1 MGGSRAMRDWSE
13 PARAMPRSM
22 NPIREPTWIDAG
34 KLLLL
39 GAIWGSSFLW
49 IGIAI
54 RDMGPVTLAAGRLL
68 IGGLFLL
75 SIASARGQRLP
86 RGVRV
91 WRLIALVSVLNA
103 ALPFFLISFGQA
115 RTDAGNAAILIGAG
129 PFVALLISHFFTR
142 DDRITLMKAI
152 GITIGF
158 AGVIGLVGVDV
169 LRGEATTVVGQLA
182 IIGAAVSFAASGLMT
197 RWLAPI
203 PVMVSA
209 AWVLT
214 LGAIYMVPMAL
225 IVEQPW
231 STQPSMESV
240 GALVMLGLFA
250 TSLAYLLRF
259 QIIRECGAVFMS
271 QVAYLVPVFGIL
283 WAWLFL
289 GDRPGVAAYVALG
302 LILIG
307 IYVSRLRLKRG
318 RTTKIGQGPTPG

>member
-1 MGGSRAMRDWSE
+1 
-13 PARAMPRSM
+13 M
-22 NPIREPTWIDAG
+22 NAIREPTWIDAG

-54 RDMGPVTLAAGRLL
+54 RDMGPLTLAASRLL

-75 SIASARGQRLP
+75 SIAAASGHRMP
-86 RGVRV
+86 RGLRV
-91 WRLIALVSVLNA
+91 WRLVAIVSVLNA

-129 PFVALLISHFFTR
+129 PFVVLLISHFFTA
-142 DDRITLMKAI
+142 DDRITAMKAI
-152 GITIGF
+152 GMTLGF
-158 AGVIGLVGVDV
+158 AGIVSLVGVDV
-169 LRGEATTVVGQLA
+169 LRGERTTVIGQMA
-182 IIGAAVSFAASGLMT
+182 ILGAAVSFAVSGLMT

-203 PVMVSA
+203 PVLVSA

-214 LGAIYMVPMAL
+214 LGAVYMVPLAL
-225 IVEQPW
+225 IVERPW
-231 STQPSMESV
+231 SVMPSLASI
-240 GALVMLGLFA
+240 GSLIMLGLFA

-283 WAWLFL
+283 WTWLFL
-289 GDRPGVAAYVALG
+289 GDRPGTSAYVALG

-307 IYVSRLRLKRG
+307 IYVSRLRRPVMRKSN
-318 RTTKIGQGPTPG
+318 TGPRSTPDS